1 MSVELTLDDE
11 LSNLATF
18 YELGSYICSEL
29 NLDEVLTRISWAVV
43 NLMQT
48 EASSII
54 TVDEANNQ
62 LTFEAAYGGA
72 AAKLSKFTFPCDEH
86 SVAGWVVTNGQPLI
100 INNTHDNPHFSGN
113 IDRDTHFSTR
123 NLLCVPMSV
132 KGRIIGCI
140 EVLNKK
146 AGAIPEAVVDFND
159 LDMVRLS
166 AMASQAAVAI
176 DNARQYQR
184 VESAMGE
191 LHASYYQCLLFLS
204 DTIDLRDANTGGHCR
219 RVVKYTRDLAFHLG
233 ISDPKE
239 LTDIEYG
246 ALLHDVGKLKIEDRI
261 LRKPGPLDAE
271 EWKIMR
277 MHPQYGSDG
286 LSQIKF
292 LWRALPIV
300 LYHHEHWDGSGY
312 PEGLV
317 GELIPVAARIFA
329 VCDAF
334 DAITSERPYKKA
346 MSYTEAHEY
355 FLRERGRTYDPRVVD
370 AFLALGE
377 AHWAQLLEEVGMSPS
392 LNEIFA
398 SRFSLDPNGIT

>member
-1 MSVELTLDDE
+1 MSTALTLDDE

-72 AAKLSKFTFPCDEH
+72 AARLSKFTFPRDEK
-86 SVAGWVVTNGQPLI
+86 SVAGWVVLNGQPCI
-100 INNTHDNPHFSGN
+100 INNTKTNPHFSGDV
-113 IDRDTHFSTR
+113 DRDTHFVTR
-123 NLLCVPMSV
+123 NMLCVPMSV
-132 KGRIIGCI
+132 KGKIIGCI

-146 AGAIPEAVVDFND
+146 AGATSEAMVDFNE

-184 VESAMGE
+184 VESAMSE
-191 LHASYYQCLLFLS
+191 LNASYYQCLLFLS
-204 DTIDLRDANTGGHCR
+204 DTIDLRDSNTGGHCR
-219 RVVKYTRDLAFHLG
+219 RVVKYTRNLAEHLG
-233 ISDPKE
+233 ISDPKQ

-261 LRKPGPLDAE
+261 LHKPGPLDEE

-312 PEGLV
+312 PEGRA
-317 GELIPVAARIFA
+317 GERIPIEARIFA

-334 DAITSERPYKKA
+334 DAITSERAYKKA
-346 MSYTEAHEY
+346 MSYAEAANY
-355 FLRERGRTYDPRVVD
+355 FQRERGRIYDPMVVD
-370 AFLALGE
+370 TFLALGE
-377 AHWAQLLEEVGMSPS
+377 AHWGQLREAVGHSPS
-392 LNEIFA
+392 LNELFPGG
-398 SRFSLDPNGIT
+398 FPLNPNGSA

>member
-1 MSVELTLDDE
+1 MSTAQTLDDE
-11 LSNLATF
+11 LSSLATF

-62 LTFEAAYGGA
+62 LTFEAAYGVA
-72 AAKLSKFTFPCDEH
+72 ASRLSKFTFPRNEK
-86 SVAGWVVTNGQPLI
+86 SVAGWVVMTGQPLI
-100 INNTHDNPHFSGN
+100 INNTHNSPHFSGN
-113 IDRDTHFSTR
+113 IDRDTHFVTR
-123 NLLCVPMSV
+123 NILCVPMSV
-132 KGRIIGCI
+132 KGKIIGCI

-146 AGAIPEAVVDFND
+146 AGTISEVPADFND

-166 AMASQAAVAI
+166 AMSSQAAVAI

-184 VESAMGE
+184 VESAMSE
-191 LHASYYQCLLFLS
+191 LNASYYQCLLFLS
-204 DTIDLRDANTGGHCR
+204 DTIDLRDSNTGGHCR
-219 RVVKYTRDLAFHLG
+219 RVVKYTRNLAEHLG

-261 LRKPGPLDAE
+261 LRKPGPLDE
-271 EWKIMR
+271 DEWKIMR

-312 PEGLV
+312 PEGRV
-317 GELIPVAARIFA
+317 GEDIPIEARIFA

-334 DAITSERPYKKA
+334 DAITSVRPYKEA
-346 MSYTEAHEY
+346 MSYTEAREY
-355 FLRERGRTYDPRVVD
+355 FLRERGRIYDPKVVD

-377 AHWAQLLEEVGMSPS
+377 SHWVKLLAEVGHSPS
-392 LNEIFA
+392 LNELFPGG
-398 SRFSLDPNGIT
+398 FPPNPNGTA

>member
-1 MSVELTLDDE
+1 MSTELTLDDE
-11 LSNLATF
+11 LSSLATF

-62 LTFEAAYGGA
+62 LTIEAAYGGA
-72 AAKLSKFTFPCDEH
+72 AARLSKFTFPRDEE
-86 SVAGWVVTNGQPLI
+86 SVAGWVVLNGQPLI
-100 INNTHDNPHFSGN
+100 INNTSNNPHFSGN
-113 IDRDTHFSTR
+113 VDRDTHFVTR
-123 NLLCVPMSV
+123 NMLCVPMSV
-132 KGRIIGCI
+132 KGKIIGCI

-146 AGAIPEAVVDFND
+146 AGAITEAMADFNE

-184 VESAMGE
+184 VENAMDE
-191 LHASYYQCLLFLS
+191 LNASYYQCLLFLS
-204 DTIDLRDANTGGHCR
+204 DTIDLRDSNTGGHCR
-219 RVVKYTRDLAFHLG
+219 RVVRYTRSLAEHLG
-233 ISDPKE
+233 ISDPKQ

-261 LRKPGPLDAE
+261 LRKPGPLDEE
-271 EWKIMR
+271 EWQIMR
-277 MHPQYGSDG
+277 MHPQYGRDG
-286 LSQIKF
+286 LRQIKF

-312 PEGLV
+312 PEGLS
-317 GELIPVAARIFA
+317 GERIPIEARIFA

-346 MSYTEAHEY
+346 MSYTEVDDY
-355 FLRERGRTYDPRVVD
+355 FRRERGRIYDPQVVD
-370 AFLALGE
+370 TFLALGE
-377 AHWAQLLEEVGMSPS
+377 AHWAQLQGEVGHTPS
-392 LNEIFA
+392 LSELFPGNSPESERFA
-398 SRFSLDPNGIT
+398 